1 MLKGLAVAVRLFA
14 YIIETQGSEIPGY
27 EKNMTYTE
35 SRKGNFNFQL
45 SNTSL
50 T

>member
-14 YIIETQGSEIPGY
+14 YIIETEIPGY